1 MSSEDVRREQAAEQ
15 AYLATLYTLLDHHR
29 DAADAALAGAIGT
42 SGIGTPA
49 ALSERDAFVAL
60 HTARVLALR
69 SVEDRLCFGRLDVAP
84 PDRPGL
90 ERRYIGRIGLTDD
103 STPAREQR
111 LIDWRAPAALPFYQA
126 TAAEPLGVVRRRH
139 IATAGRTVTGIED
152 EVLDLDAFGAAG
164 SAAGGAVAGE
174 GALFVA
180 LNATRTG
187 RMRDI
192 VSTIQAD
199 QDRVIRAPLEGVLVI
214 QGGPGTGKTAVAL
227 HRTAF
232 LLYTH
237 RERIARSGVLL
248 VGPNRVFLRYI
259 EQVLPALGEAGAVVM
274 ATPGQ
279 LYPGVD
285 ATAWEPDEVAAVKGD
300 ARMAQ
305 VIARAVARRQRV
317 PDRALPLK
325 VDGTTL
331 LLRPRDVAQARDNAR
346 RGGKAHN
353 QARVGFV
360 RDILGRLARQLAEAT
375 GAELDPESRAELIA
389 TLRESIDVRREVNW
403 SWGPMSPLRL
413 IRNLFADPGELAA
426 CAEGILSPR
435 EQALLRRE
443 RTAPWAPADVAL
455 LDEAAELLGEDD
467 SAPAVD
473 AERARAEARMDLEQA
488 RRVLETT
495 GAGGM
500 VSAETLVERYAAAA
514 DVESVAERAA
524 DDRQWAYAHV
534 VVDEAQEL
542 SAMTWRLLM
551 RRCPGRSFTIVGDLA
566 QTGSAGG
573 VSRWGQAL
581 DPYVPGRWRLE
592 RLGINYRT
600 PSQIMRIAADVLAE
614 SGPAGAADQAP
625 RSARDGRWAPTH
637 QPVDG
642 ADARAEAVL
651 AAVAADAAAVEGGR
665 IAVICP
671 RAEQAGLIDA
681 LGAALPAGAVASGP
695 RALDAPV
702 SVLTVAEAKGLE
714 FDCVVLVEPA
724 GILADSPR
732 GANDLYVALTRATQ
746 RLHVVHT
753 GALPRGLERLERPD
767 RLAAPRPD

>member
-1 MSSEDVRREQAAEQ
+1 MSSEDLRRELALEQ
-15 AYLATLYTLLDHHR
+15 GYISDLYTLLDHHR
-29 DAADAALAGAIGT
+29 ATADEALARATGT
-42 SGIGTPA
+42 NGIGTPA

-69 SVEDRLCFGRLDVAP
+69 AVEDRLCFGRLDVLPEDSPA
-84 PDRPGL
+84 L
-90 ERRYIGRIGLTDD
+90 ERRYIGRTGLTDD
-103 STPAREQR
+103 STPAREQK

-126 TAAEPLGVVRRRH
+126 TAASPLGVLRRRH
-139 IATAGRTVTGIED
+139 ISTTGRRAVGIED

-164 SAAGGAVAGE
+164 EAAGGAVAGE

-192 VSTIQAD
+192 VSTIQSD

-279 LYPGVD
+279 LFPGVD
-285 ATAWEPDEVAAVKGD
+285 ATGWEPDAVARIKGD
-300 ARMAQ
+300 ARMAR
-305 VIARAVARRQRV
+305 VIARAVARRQRT
-317 PDRALPLK
+317 PERMLPLR

-331 LLRPRDVAQARDNAR
+331 MLRPRDVVQARDNAR

-353 QARVGFV
+353 VARVGFV
-360 RDILGRLARQLAEAT
+360 KDILGRLARQLAEAT
-375 GAELDPESRAELIA
+375 GAELDPETRGDLLA
-389 TLRESIDVRREVNW
+389 TLRESVDVRREVNW
-403 SWGPMSPLRL
+403 AWGPMTPHRL
-413 IRNLFADPGELAA
+413 IRNLYADPAELAA
-426 CAEGILSPR
+426 AAGGILSAG

-443 RTAPWAPADVAL
+443 RTALWTRDDVAL
-455 LDEAAELLGEDD
+455 LDEAAELLGEDG
-467 SAPAVD
+467 SAPAGD
-473 AERARAEARMDLEQA
+473 AERAKAEAKMDLEQA
-488 RRVLETT
+488 RRVLETSGT
-495 GAGGM
+495 GGM
-500 VSAETLVERYAAAA
+500 VSAESIVERYAALS
-514 DVESVAERAA
+514 DIETVAERAA

-551 RRCPGRSFTIVGDLA
+551 RRCPTRSMTVVGDVA

-573 VSRWGQAL
+573 VDDWAQAL
-581 DPYVPGRWRLE
+581 DPYVPGRWRIE
-592 RLGINYRT
+592 RLEINYRT
-600 PSQIMRIAADVLAE
+600 PSEIMQIAADVLATT
-614 SGPAGAADQAP
+614 GTGAQAP
-625 RSARDGRWAPTH
+625 RSARDGRWPPTSE
-637 QPVDG
+637 
-642 ADARAEAVL
+642 RAEGGAAQLAAVL
-651 AAVAADAAAVEGGR
+651 AAVRADLAAVDAGR

-671 RAEQAGLIDA
+671 RDLQQGVTGILAE
-681 LGAALPAGAVASGP
+681 ALPPGDVVSGT
-695 RALDAPV
+695 RVLDAQV

-724 GILADSPR
+724 GIIADSQR
-732 GANDLYVALTRATQ
+732 GVNDLYVALTRSTQ
-746 RLHVVHT
+746 RLHVVHS
-753 GALPRGLERLERPD
+753 GQLPPGLGRLGQRRAD
-767 RLAAPRPD
+767 